1 MDIIAWLAILVSSAI
16 FNPLVDRLFFANATT
31 ERWSDL
37 VKVVIISL
45 LFVITMAWPK
55 LRPIRGFLI
64 VLLTFSVGYL
74 FVHQFEESQLWLS
87 FRNSS
92 PNYQWVMADSLV
104 QFLPTA
110 LMLAVAFTYGQT
122 RRSLFISNGDLSAT
136 SAINMFGP
144 NASWVKLTPL
154 FSILFLV
161 ITGSFLVFRLRVN
174 SSDILFSRLMVAL
187 PFVVLFP
194 ILNAIIE
201 EIRFRNVLLAI
212 GEPTLGGTTVL
223 LMTTTLFGLSHFGSF
238 LGTSGARGSLAA
250 GFTYAIGAAFIGWI
264 CGRSILETRGVL
276 AAWIIHGSSD
286 LVIILGYILAT

>member
-1 MDIIAWLAILVSSAI
+1 MKIIAWFAILVSSPI
-16 FNPLVDRLFFANATT
+16 FNSLVDRLFFTNPNT

-45 LFVITMAWPK
+45 LVVIATVWPQ

-64 VLLTFSVGYL
+64 VLLAFSVGYF
-74 FVHQFEESQLWLS
+74 FVNQFEKGQLWLS

-110 LMLAVAFTYGQT
+110 LMLVVAFGYGQT
-122 RRSLFISNGDLSAT
+122 GKSLFLTKGDLSAT
-136 SAINMFGP
+136 SVIDLFGP
-144 NASWVKLTPL
+144 NYSWVKLTPI

-161 ITGSFLVFRLRVN
+161 ITGSFLVFRLHVN
-174 SSDILFSRLMVAL
+174 SSDILFSRLMTAL
-187 PFVVLFP
+187 PYVVLFP

-201 EIRFRNVLLAI
+201 EVRFRNVLLAI
-212 GEPTLGGTTVL
+212 GEPVLGGTTVL

-238 LGTSGARGSLAA
+238 LGTSGTNGSLVA
-250 GFTYAIGAAFIGWI
+250 GLVYAVGAAYIGWI

-276 AAWIIHGSSD
+276 AAWIIHGCSD

>member
-1 MDIIAWLAILVSSAI
+1 MKIIAWFAILVSSPI
-16 FNPLVDRLFFANATT
+16 FNSLVDRLFSTNADTQQ
-31 ERWSDL
+31 WADL

-45 LFVITMAWPK
+45 LVVIAMVSPQ
-55 LRPIRGFLI
+55 LRPTRGFLI
-64 VLLTFSVGYL
+64 VLLAFSVGYF
-74 FVHQFEESQLWLS
+74 FVNQFEKGQLWLS

-110 LMLAVAFTYGQT
+110 LMLAVAFAHGQT
-122 RRSLFISNGDLSAT
+122 GKSLFLTKGDLSAT
-136 SAINMFGP
+136 SVIDLFGP
-144 NASWVKLTPL
+144 NSSWVKLTPI

-161 ITGSFLVFRLRVN
+161 ITGSFLAFRLHMN
-174 SSDILFSRLMVAL
+174 GSDILFSKLMTAL
-187 PFVVLFP
+187 PYVILFP

-201 EIRFRNVLLAI
+201 EVRFRNVLLAI
-212 GEPTLGGTTVL
+212 GEPVLGGTTVL

-238 LGTSGARGSLAA
+238 LGASGAGGSLAA
-250 GFTYAIGAAFIGWI
+250 GLVYAIGAAYIGWI

-276 AAWIIHGSSD
+276 AAWIIHGFSD